1 MTGITTKPE
10 HGSVEW
16 RGPPTSF
23 DGFVVDRVLGK
34 GGMGDVYLGR
44 DTTLD
49 RQVALKFI
57 SAPEPSPQARGRF
70 LVEARAI
77 AKLSHPNVVAVF
89 SVGEVEGRPYIAYE
103 FVEGQSLERLVKP
116 VPWETALRIAVGLT
130 AGLEA
135 AHREGILHRD
145 IKPSNVVLSERGEVK
160 LLDFGLAKLRGGFDE
175 PPELVSGEGSTVSAR
190 AIQKPA
196 TRSITEQTRNITKQG
211 TIMGTPA
218 YLAPELWWG
227 EAATTRSDV
236 WALGLVLY
244 DLLFGKLPHADLHGD
259 ELTFAIIDRDLPSIR
274 TARPDVPASFAD
286 IIERCL
292 RREADERFSSADE
305 LAKAMRDVSGVFLPL
320 TGSLGAVQL
329 EPERLAV
336 AASLARM
343 STQMRP
349 LTALLYERLF
359 AEHPSVRTM
368 FPENMA
374 ALQDKLAHAL
384 KLAISGLVDP
394 ERLAPVLEDLGRRH
408 ARYGVLVEHFDAL
421 QGALL
426 GALAQVDAANWNPT
440 LERGWKRAYAFIE
453 GAMRRGLV
461 APPKTAVSH
470 AVVPNRQPA
479 ARTKAPAKLLEIPK
493 ARYATS
499 GELSIAH
506 HVFGQG
512 KSDLVVMLGAASH
525 GEIAWQE
532 PLLASFLGGL
542 AGFARVITFD
552 PRGTGMSD
560 RDVDALSAD
569 AAAVDLAAVLDAAGS
584 NKPVLLGLGEGARA
598 ACLFASSRPDRVRRL
613 VLYGASARSF
623 PRAEAPF
630 AHDAA
635 ALTDAITTIRA
646 SWGEA
651 VFAERD
657 APTMAKDVAF
667 DRWLALFLRQSASP
681 GTMVALLKRDALLD
695 LTDVLPKLT
704 LPVLVLHRTGDRTVP
719 IAAARDLAAKLP
731 DATFIELEGNDHLA
745 YVADASSVLAE
756 VEGFVGA
763 RD

>member
-70 LVEARAI
+70 LVKARAV
-77 AKLSHPNVVAVF
+77 AKLCHPNVVAVF

-292 RREADERFSSADE
+292 TREADERFSSADE
-305 LAKAMRDVSGVFLPL
+305 LAKAMRDVSG
-320 TGSLGAVQL
+320 
-329 EPERLAV
+329 
-336 AASLARM
+336 
-343 STQMRP
+343 
-349 LTALLYERLF
+349 
-359 AEHPSVRTM
+359 
-368 FPENMA
+368 
-374 ALQDKLAHAL
+374 
-384 KLAISGLVDP
+384 
-394 ERLAPVLEDLGRRH
+394 
-408 ARYGVLVEHFDAL
+408 
-421 QGALL
+421 
-426 GALAQVDAANWNPT
+426 
-440 LERGWKRAYAFIE
+440 
-453 GAMRRGLV
+453 
-461 APPKTAVSH
+461 
-470 AVVPNRQPA
+470 
-479 ARTKAPAKLLEIPK
+479 
-493 ARYATS
+493 
-499 GELSIAH
+499 
-506 HVFGQG
+506 
-512 KSDLVVMLGAASH
+512 
-525 GEIAWQE
+525 
-532 PLLASFLGGL
+532 
-542 AGFARVITFD
+542 
-552 PRGTGMSD
+552 
-560 RDVDALSAD
+560 
-569 AAAVDLAAVLDAAGS
+569 
-584 NKPVLLGLGEGARA
+584 
-598 ACLFASSRPDRVRRL
+598 
-613 VLYGASARSF
+613 
-623 PRAEAPF
+623 
-630 AHDAA
+630 
-635 ALTDAITTIRA
+635 
-646 SWGEA
+646 EA

-667 DRWLALFLRQSASP
+667 NSWLALFLRQSASP